1 MVREPLVK
9 LEYFRLES
17 MLSEKKTRVII
28 INSKTTFF
36 YKLVRDA
43 EKICVYTIRIKLSV
57 HILTFNF

>member
-17 MLSEKKTRVII
+17 MLSEKKTRMII

-36 YKLVRDA
+36 YKLIRGA
-43 EKICVYTIRIKLSV
+43 ESDIISV
-57 HILTFNF
+57 SM

>member
-17 MLSEKKTRVII
+17 MLSEKETRVII
-28 INSKTTFF
+28 INGKTTFF

-43 EKICVYTIRIKLSV
+43 ESDIISV
-57 HILTFNF
+57 SM